1 MFGSIKEIL
10 DKCESEGREFWRVI
24 LEDDMSDRNVD
35 ENESVEKMRELWD
48 AMYQAA
54 KGYDGGI
61 KSASGL
67 SGGDGRKMEE
77 YIKTH
82 ECLCGDFMGN
92 VITEALKM
100 GESNAC
106 MKRIVAAPTAGACGV
121 MPAILVPYYER
132 MILENIK
139 DNEQNNIKTDDE
151 DNGNNTKNNITTDY
165 GDNKSDNIMTDNAEQ
180 KDKDTKAK
188 KEADEKI
195 IKALYVAAGIGE
207 VIAERA
213 SISGARG
220 GCQAEIG
227 SASAM
232 AAGALTYLQGGNEQQ
247 IADSV
252 AMALKNLLGLVCDP
266 VAGLVEVPCVKRNVV
281 GAVNAVS
288 SSQMASAGI
297 KSRIP
302 VDEVIDA
309 MAYVGDKMDESLKE
323 TGIGGLAGTVSGKEI
338 AERVL

>member
-10 DKCESEGREFWRVI
+10 DKCESDGREFWRVI

-35 ENESVEKMRELWD
+35 ENESAGKMRELWD

-54 KGYDGGI
+54 KGYDGSI

-67 SGGDGRKMEE
+67 SGGDGKKMEE

-82 ECLCGDFMGN
+82 ECLCGDFMGK

-132 MILENIK
+132 MILQNI
-139 DNEQNNIKTDDE
+139 NVE
-151 DNGNNTKNNITTDY
+151 DNGNNAKNNITTDY
-165 GDNKSDNIMTDNAEQ
+165 GDNKSNNITTDNAEQ
-180 KDKDTKAK
+180 KDKDIKAK

-207 VIAERA
+207 VIARRA

-323 TGIGGLAGTVSGKEI
+323 TGVGGLAGTVSGKEI
-338 AERVL
+338 AGRVL

>member
-10 DKCESEGREFWRVI
+10 DKCESDGREFWRVI

-35 ENESVEKMRELWD
+35 ENESAQKMRELWD

-54 KGYDGGI
+54 KGYDGSI

-67 SGGDGRKMEE
+67 SGGDGKKMEE

-82 ECLCGDFMGN
+82 ECLCGDFMGK

-132 MILENIK
+132 MILQNI
-139 DNEQNNIKTDDE
+139 NVE
-151 DNGNNTKNNITTDY
+151 DNAENNITTDY
-165 GDNKSDNIMTDNAEQ
+165 GDNKSNNITTDNAEQ

-207 VIAERA
+207 VIARRA

-323 TGIGGLAGTVSGKEI
+323 TGVGGLAGTVSEKEI
-338 AERVL
+338 AGRVL

>member
-10 DKCESEGREFWRVI
+10 DKCESDGREFWRVI

-35 ENESVEKMRELWD
+35 ENESAQKMRELWD

-54 KGYDGGI
+54 KGYDGSI

-67 SGGDGRKMEE
+67 SGGDGKKMEE
-77 YIKTH
+77 YIKTY
-82 ECLCGDFMGN
+82 ECLCGDFMGK

-132 MILENIK
+132 MILQNI
-139 DNEQNNIKTDDE
+139 NVE
-151 DNGNNTKNNITTDY
+151 DNAENNITTDY
-165 GDNKSDNIMTDNAEQ
+165 GDNKSNNITTDNAEQ

-207 VIAERA
+207 VIARRA

-252 AMALKNLLGLVCDP
+252 AMALKNLLGLACDP

-323 TGIGGLAGTVSGKEI
+323 TGVGGLAGTVSGKEI
-338 AERVL
+338 AGRVL

>member
-10 DKCESEGREFWRVI
+10 DKCESDGREFWRVI

-35 ENESVEKMRELWD
+35 ENESAQKMRELWD

-54 KGYDGGI
+54 KGYDGSI

-67 SGGDGRKMEE
+67 SGGDGKKMEE

-82 ECLCGDFMGN
+82 ECLCGEFMGK

-132 MILENIK
+132 MILQNI
-139 DNEQNNIKTDDE
+139 NVE
-151 DNGNNTKNNITTDY
+151 DNAKNNITTDY
-165 GDNKSDNIMTDNAEQ
+165 GDNKSNNITTDNAEQ

-207 VIAERA
+207 VIARRA

-288 SSQMASAGI
+288 PLM
-297 KSRIP
+297 R
-302 VDEVIDA
+302 
-309 MAYVGDKMDESLKE
+309 L
-323 TGIGGLAGTVSGKEI
+323 
-338 AERVL
+338 

>member
-35 ENESVEKMRELWD
+35 ENESAQKMRELWD

-54 KGYDGGI
+54 KGYDGSI

-67 SGGDGRKMEE
+67 SGGDGKKMEE

-82 ECLCGDFMGN
+82 ECLCGEFMGK

-132 MILENIK
+132 MILQNI
-139 DNEQNNIKTDDE
+139 NLE
-151 DNGNNTKNNITTDY
+151 DNAKNNITTDY
-165 GDNKSDNIMTDNAEQ
+165 GDNKSNNITTDNAEQ

-207 VIAERA
+207 VIARRA

-323 TGIGGLAGTVSGKEI
+323 TGVGGLAGTVSGKEI
-338 AERVL
+338 AGRVL

>member
-10 DKCESEGREFWRVI
+10 DKCESDGREFWRVI

-35 ENESVEKMRELWD
+35 ENESAQKMRELWD

-54 KGYDGGI
+54 KGYDGSI

-67 SGGDGRKMEE
+67 SGGDGKKMEE

-82 ECLCGDFMGN
+82 ECLCGEFMGK

-132 MILENIK
+132 MILQNI
-139 DNEQNNIKTDDE
+139 NVE
-151 DNGNNTKNNITTDY
+151 DNAKNNITTDY
-165 GDNKSDNIMTDNAEQ
+165 GDNKSNNITNDNAEQ

-207 VIAERA
+207 VIARRA

-323 TGIGGLAGTVSGKEI
+323 TGVGGLAGTVSGKEI
-338 AERVL
+338 AGRVL

>member
-35 ENESVEKMRELWD
+35 ENESAQKMRELWD

-54 KGYDGGI
+54 KGYDGSI

-67 SGGDGRKMEE
+67 SGGDGKKMEE

-82 ECLCGDFMGN
+82 ECLCGEFMGK

-132 MILENIK
+132 MILQNI
-139 DNEQNNIKTDDE
+139 NVE
-151 DNGNNTKNNITTDY
+151 DNAKNNITTDY
-165 GDNKSDNIMTDNAEQ
+165 GDNKSNNITTDNAEK

-207 VIAERA
+207 VIARRA

-323 TGIGGLAGTVSGKEI
+323 TGVGGLAGTVSGKEI
-338 AERVL
+338 AGRVL

>member
-1 MFGSIKEIL
+1 
-10 DKCESEGREFWRVI
+10 
-24 LEDDMSDRNVD
+24 
-35 ENESVEKMRELWD
+35 MRELWD

-54 KGYDGGI
+54 KGYDGSI

-67 SGGDGRKMEE
+67 SGGDGKKMEE

-82 ECLCGDFMGN
+82 ECLCGDFMGK

-132 MILENIK
+132 MILQNI
-139 DNEQNNIKTDDE
+139 NVE
-151 DNGNNTKNNITTDY
+151 DNAENNITTDY
-165 GDNKSDNIMTDNAEQ
+165 GDNKSNNITTDNAEQ

-207 VIAERA
+207 VIARRA

-252 AMALKNLLGLVCDP
+252 AMALKNLLGLACDP

-323 TGIGGLAGTVSGKEI
+323 TGVGGLAGTVSGKEI
-338 AERVL
+338 AGRVL

>member
-10 DKCESEGREFWRVI
+10 DKCESDGREFWRVI

-35 ENESVEKMRELWD
+35 ENESAQKMRELWD

-54 KGYDGGI
+54 KGYDGSI

-67 SGGDGRKMEE
+67 SGGDGKKMEE

-82 ECLCGDFMGN
+82 ECLCGEFMGK

-132 MILENIK
+132 MILQNI
-139 DNEQNNIKTDDE
+139 NVE
-151 DNGNNTKNNITTDY
+151 DNAKNNITTDY
-165 GDNKSDNIMTDNAEQ
+165 GDNKSNNITNDNAEQ
-180 KDKDTKAK
+180 KDNDTKAK

-207 VIAERA
+207 VIARRA

-323 TGIGGLAGTVSGKEI
+323 TGVGGLAGTVSGKEI
-338 AERVL
+338 AGRVL

>member
-35 ENESVEKMRELWD
+35 ENESAQKMRELWD

-54 KGYDGGI
+54 KGYDGSI

-67 SGGDGRKMEE
+67 SGGDGKKMEE

-82 ECLCGDFMGN
+82 ECLCGEFMGK

-132 MILENIK
+132 MILQNI
-139 DNEQNNIKTDDE
+139 NVE
-151 DNGNNTKNNITTDY
+151 DNAKNNITTDY
-165 GDNKSDNIMTDNAEQ
+165 GDNKSNNITTDNAEQ

-207 VIAERA
+207 VIARRA

-297 KSRIP
+297 KNRIP

-323 TGIGGLAGTVSGKEI
+323 TGVGGLAGTVSGKEI
-338 AERVL
+338 AGRVL

>member
-35 ENESVEKMRELWD
+35 ENESAQKMRELWD

-54 KGYDGGI
+54 KGYDGSI

-67 SGGDGRKMEE
+67 SGGDGKKMEE

-82 ECLCGDFMGN
+82 ECLCGEFMGK

-121 MPAILVPYYER
+121 MPAILVPYYES
-132 MILENIK
+132 MILQNI
-139 DNEQNNIKTDDE
+139 NVE
-151 DNGNNTKNNITTDY
+151 DNAKNNITTDY
-165 GDNKSDNIMTDNAEQ
+165 GDNKSNNITTDNAEQ

-207 VIAERA
+207 VIARRA

-323 TGIGGLAGTVSGKEI
+323 TGVGGLAGTVSGKEI
-338 AERVL
+338 AGRVL

>member
-10 DKCESEGREFWRVI
+10 DKCQSDGREFWRVI

-35 ENESVEKMRELWD
+35 ENESAQKMRELWD

-54 KGYDGGI
+54 KGYDGSI

-67 SGGDGRKMEE
+67 SGGDGKKMEE

-82 ECLCGDFMGN
+82 ECLCGDFMGK

-132 MILENIK
+132 MILQNI
-139 DNEQNNIKTDDE
+139 NVE
-151 DNGNNTKNNITTDY
+151 DNAENNITTDY
-165 GDNKSDNIMTDNAEQ
+165 GDNKSNNITTDNAEQ

-207 VIAERA
+207 VIARRA

-252 AMALKNLLGLVCDP
+252 AMALKNLLGLACDP

-323 TGIGGLAGTVSGKEI
+323 TGVGGLAGTVSGKEI
-338 AERVL
+338 AGRVL

>member
-1 MFGSIKEIL
+1 
-10 DKCESEGREFWRVI
+10 
-24 LEDDMSDRNVD
+24 MSDRNVD
-35 ENESVEKMRELWD
+35 ENESAQKMRELWD

-54 KGYDGGI
+54 KGYDGSI

-67 SGGDGRKMEE
+67 SGGDGKKMEE

-82 ECLCGDFMGN
+82 ECLCGEFMGK

-132 MILENIK
+132 MISQNI
-139 DNEQNNIKTDDE
+139 NVE
-151 DNGNNTKNNITTDY
+151 DNANNNITTDY
-165 GDNKSDNIMTDNAEQ
+165 GDNKSNNITTDNAEQ

-207 VIAERA
+207 VIARRA

-323 TGIGGLAGTVSGKEI
+323 TGVGGLAGTVSGKEI
-338 AERVL
+338 AGRVL

>member
-10 DKCESEGREFWRVI
+10 DKCESDGREFWRVI

-35 ENESVEKMRELWD
+35 ENESAQKMRELWD

-54 KGYDGGI
+54 KGYDGSI

-67 SGGDGRKMEE
+67 SGGDGKKMEE

-82 ECLCGDFMGN
+82 ECLCGDFMGK

-132 MILENIK
+132 MILQNI
-139 DNEQNNIKTDDE
+139 NVE
-151 DNGNNTKNNITTDY
+151 
-165 GDNKSDNIMTDNAEQ
+165 DNAEQ

-207 VIAERA
+207 VIARRA

-323 TGIGGLAGTVSGKEI
+323 TGVGGLAGTVSGREI
-338 AERVL
+338 AGRVL

>member
-10 DKCESEGREFWRVI
+10 DKCESDGREFWRVI
-24 LEDDMSDRNVD
+24 LEDDMSDRNMD
-35 ENESVEKMRELWD
+35 ENESAQKMRELWD

-54 KGYDGGI
+54 KGYDGSI

-67 SGGDGRKMEE
+67 SGGDGKKMEE

-82 ECLCGDFMGN
+82 ECLCGDFMGK

-132 MILENIK
+132 MILQNI
-139 DNEQNNIKTDDE
+139 NVE
-151 DNGNNTKNNITTDY
+151 
-165 GDNKSDNIMTDNAEQ
+165 DNAEQ

-207 VIAERA
+207 VIARRA

-309 MAYVGDKMDESLKE
+309 MSYVGDKMDESLKE
-323 TGIGGLAGTVSGKEI
+323 AGVGGLAGTVSGKEI
-338 AERVL
+338 AGRVL

>member
-10 DKCESEGREFWRVI
+10 DKCESDGREFWRVI

-35 ENESVEKMRELWD
+35 ENESAQKMRELWD

-54 KGYDGGI
+54 KGYDGSI

-67 SGGDGRKMEE
+67 SGGDGKKMEE

-82 ECLCGDFMGN
+82 ECLCGDFMGK

-132 MILENIK
+132 MILQNI
-139 DNEQNNIKTDDE
+139 NVE
-151 DNGNNTKNNITTDY
+151 DNAENNITTDY
-165 GDNKSDNIMTDNAEQ
+165 GDNKSNNITTDNAEQ

-207 VIAERA
+207 VIARRA

-252 AMALKNLLGLVCDP
+252 AMALKNLLGLACDP

-323 TGIGGLAGTVSGKEI
+323 TGVGGLAGTVSGTEI
-338 AERVL
+338 AGRVL

>member
-10 DKCESEGREFWRVI
+10 DKCESDGREFWRVI
-24 LEDDMSDRNVD
+24 LEDDMADRNVD
-35 ENESVEKMRELWD
+35 ENESAGKMRELWD

-54 KGYDGGI
+54 KGYDGSI

-67 SGGDGRKMEE
+67 SGGDGKKMEE

-82 ECLCGDFMGN
+82 ECLCGDFMGK

-132 MILENIK
+132 MILQNI
-139 DNEQNNIKTDDE
+139 NME
-151 DNGNNTKNNITTDY
+151 DNAKNNITTDY
-165 GDNKSDNIMTDNAEQ
+165 GHNKSNNITTDNAEQ

-207 VIAERA
+207 VIARRA

-323 TGIGGLAGTVSGKEI
+323 TGVGGLAGTVSGKEI
-338 AERVL
+338 AGRVL

>member
-10 DKCESEGREFWRVI
+10 DKCESDGREFWRVI

-35 ENESVEKMRELWD
+35 ENESAQKMRELWD

-54 KGYDGGI
+54 KGYDGSI

-67 SGGDGRKMEE
+67 SGGDGKKMED

-82 ECLCGDFMGN
+82 ECLCGDFMGK

-132 MILENIK
+132 MILQNI
-139 DNEQNNIKTDDE
+139 NVE
-151 DNGNNTKNNITTDY
+151 DNAENNITTDY
-165 GDNKSDNIMTDNAEQ
+165 GDNKSNNITTDNAEQ

-207 VIAERA
+207 VIARRA

-252 AMALKNLLGLVCDP
+252 AMALKNLLGLACDP

-323 TGIGGLAGTVSGKEI
+323 TGVGGLAGTVSGKEI
-338 AERVL
+338 AGRVL

>member
-10 DKCESEGREFWRVI
+10 DKCESDGREFWRVI
-24 LEDDMSDRNVD
+24 IEDDMSDRNVD
-35 ENESVEKMRELWD
+35 ENESAQKMRELWD

-54 KGYDGGI
+54 KGYDGSI

-67 SGGDGRKMEE
+67 SGGDGKKMEE

-82 ECLCGDFMGN
+82 ECLCGDFMGK

-132 MILENIK
+132 MILQNI
-139 DNEQNNIKTDDE
+139 NVE
-151 DNGNNTKNNITTDY
+151 DNAENNITTDY
-165 GDNKSDNIMTDNAEQ
+165 GDNKSNNITTDNAEQ

-207 VIAERA
+207 VIARRA

-252 AMALKNLLGLVCDP
+252 AMALKNLLGLACDP

-323 TGIGGLAGTVSGKEI
+323 TGVGGLAGTVSGKEI
-338 AERVL
+338 AGRVL

>member
-10 DKCESEGREFWRVI
+10 DKCESGGMEFWRVI

-35 ENESVEKMRELWD
+35 ENESAGKMRELWD
-48 AMYQAA
+48 AKYQAA
-54 KGYDGGI
+54 KGYDGSI

-67 SGGDGRKMEE
+67 SGGDGKKMEE

-82 ECLCGDFMGN
+82 ECLCGDFMGK

-132 MILENIK
+132 MILQNI
-139 DNEQNNIKTDDE
+139 NVE
-151 DNGNNTKNNITTDY
+151 DNAENNITTDY
-165 GDNKSDNIMTDNAEQ
+165 GDNKSNNITTDNAEQ

-207 VIAERA
+207 VIARRA

-323 TGIGGLAGTVSGKEI
+323 TGVGGLAGTVSGKEI
-338 AERVL
+338 AGRVL

>member
-10 DKCESEGREFWRVI
+10 DKCESDGREFWRVI
-24 LEDDMSDRNVD
+24 LEDDMADRNVD
-35 ENESVEKMRELWD
+35 ENESAGKMRELWD

-54 KGYDGGI
+54 KGYDGSI

-67 SGGDGRKMEE
+67 SGGDGKKMEE

-82 ECLCGDFMGN
+82 ECLCGDFMGK

-132 MILENIK
+132 MILQNI
-139 DNEQNNIKTDDE
+139 NVE
-151 DNGNNTKNNITTDY
+151 DNGNNAKNNITTDY
-165 GDNKSDNIMTDNAEQ
+165 GDNKSNNITTDNAEQ

-207 VIAERA
+207 VIARRA

-323 TGIGGLAGTVSGKEI
+323 TGVGGLAGTVSGKEI
-338 AERVL
+338 AGRVL

>member
-10 DKCESEGREFWRVI
+10 DKCESDGREFWRVI

-35 ENESVEKMRELWD
+35 ENESAGKMRELWD

-54 KGYDGGI
+54 KGYDGSI

-67 SGGDGRKMEE
+67 SGGDGKKMEE

-82 ECLCGDFMGN
+82 ECLCGDFMGK

-132 MILENIK
+132 MILQNI
-139 DNEQNNIKTDDE
+139 NVE
-151 DNGNNTKNNITTDY
+151 DNAKNNITTDY
-165 GDNKSDNIMTDNAEQ
+165 GDNKSNNITTDNAEQ

-207 VIAERA
+207 VIARRA

-323 TGIGGLAGTVSGKEI
+323 TGVGGLAGTVSGKEI
-338 AERVL
+338 AGRVL

>member
-10 DKCESEGREFWRVI
+10 DKCESDGREFWRVI

-35 ENESVEKMRELWD
+35 ENESAQKMRELWD
-48 AMYQAA
+48 AMYQVA
-54 KGYDGGI
+54 KGYDGSI

-67 SGGDGRKMEE
+67 SGGDGKKMEE

-82 ECLCGDFMGN
+82 ECLCGDFMGK

-132 MILENIK
+132 MISQNI
-139 DNEQNNIKTDDE
+139 NVE
-151 DNGNNTKNNITTDY
+151 
-165 GDNKSDNIMTDNAEQ
+165 DNAEQ

-207 VIAERA
+207 VIARRA

-323 TGIGGLAGTVSGKEI
+323 IGVGGLAGTVSGKEI
-338 AERVL
+338 AGRVL

>member
-10 DKCESEGREFWRVI
+10 DKCESDGREFWRVI
-24 LEDDMSDRNVD
+24 LEDDMADRNVD
-35 ENESVEKMRELWD
+35 ENESAGKMRELWD

-54 KGYDGGI
+54 KGYDGSI

-67 SGGDGRKMEE
+67 SGGDGKKMEE

-82 ECLCGDFMGN
+82 ECLCGEFMGK

-132 MILENIK
+132 MILQNI
-139 DNEQNNIKTDDE
+139 NVE
-151 DNGNNTKNNITTDY
+151 DNAKNNITTDY
-165 GDNKSDNIMTDNAEQ
+165 GDNKSNNITTDNAEQ

-207 VIAERA
+207 VIARRA

-323 TGIGGLAGTVSGKEI
+323 TGVGGLAGTVSGKEI
-338 AERVL
+338 AGRVL

>member
-10 DKCESEGREFWRVI
+10 DKCESDGMEFWRVI

-35 ENESVEKMRELWD
+35 ENESGGKMRELWD

-54 KGYDGGI
+54 KGYDGSI

-67 SGGDGRKMEE
+67 SGGDGKKMEE

-82 ECLCGDFMGN
+82 ECLCGEFMGK

-132 MILENIK
+132 MISQNI
-139 DNEQNNIKTDDE
+139 NVE
-151 DNGNNTKNNITTDY
+151 DNAKNNITTDY
-165 GDNKSDNIMTDNAEQ
+165 GDNKSNNITTDNAEQ

-207 VIAERA
+207 VIARRA

-323 TGIGGLAGTVSGKEI
+323 TGVGGLAGTVSGKEI
-338 AERVL
+338 AGRVL

>member
-10 DKCESEGREFWRVI
+10 DKCESDGREFWRVI

-35 ENESVEKMRELWD
+35 ENESAQKMRELWD

-54 KGYDGGI
+54 KGYDGSI

-67 SGGDGRKMEE
+67 SGGDGKKMEE

-82 ECLCGDFMGN
+82 ECLCGDFMGK

-132 MILENIK
+132 MILQNI
-139 DNEQNNIKTDDE
+139 NVE
-151 DNGNNTKNNITTDY
+151 DNAKNNITTDY
-165 GDNKSDNIMTDNAEQ
+165 GDNKSNNITTDNAEQ

-207 VIAERA
+207 VIARRA

-338 AERVL
+338 AGRVL

>member
-10 DKCESEGREFWRVI
+10 DKCESDGREFWRVI

-35 ENESVEKMRELWD
+35 ENESAQKMRELWD

-54 KGYDGGI
+54 KGYDGSI

-67 SGGDGRKMEE
+67 SGGDGKKMEE

-82 ECLCGDFMGN
+82 ECLCGDFMGK

-132 MILENIK
+132 MILQNI
-139 DNEQNNIKTDDE
+139 NVE
-151 DNGNNTKNNITTDY
+151 DNAENNITTDY
-165 GDNKSDNIMTDNAEQ
+165 GDNKSNNITTDNAEQ

-195 IKALYVAAGIGE
+195 IKALYVAAGIGD
-207 VIAERA
+207 VIARRA

-252 AMALKNLLGLVCDP
+252 AMALKNLLGLACDP

-323 TGIGGLAGTVSGKEI
+323 TGVGGLAGTVSGKEI
-338 AERVL
+338 AGRVL

>member
-10 DKCESEGREFWRVI
+10 DKCESDGREFWRVI

-35 ENESVEKMRELWD
+35 ENESAQKMRELWD

-54 KGYDGGI
+54 KGYDGSI

-67 SGGDGRKMEE
+67 SGGDGKKMEE

-82 ECLCGDFMGN
+82 ECLCGDFMGK

-121 MPAILVPYYER
+121 MPAILVHYYER
-132 MILENIK
+132 MILQNI
-139 DNEQNNIKTDDE
+139 NVE
-151 DNGNNTKNNITTDY
+151 DNAKNNITTDY
-165 GDNKSDNIMTDNAEQ
+165 GDNKSNNITTDNAEQ

-207 VIAERA
+207 VIARRA

-323 TGIGGLAGTVSGKEI
+323 TGVGGLAGTVSGKEI
-338 AERVL
+338 AGRVL

>member
-10 DKCESEGREFWRVI
+10 DKCESDGREFWRVI

-35 ENESVEKMRELWD
+35 ENESAQKMRELWD

-54 KGYDGGI
+54 NGYDGSI

-67 SGGDGRKMEE
+67 SGGDGKKMEE

-82 ECLCGDFMGN
+82 ECLCGEFMGK

-132 MILENIK
+132 MISQNI
-139 DNEQNNIKTDDE
+139 NVE
-151 DNGNNTKNNITTDY
+151 DNANNNITTDY
-165 GDNKSDNIMTDNAEQ
+165 GDNKSNNITTDNAEQ

-207 VIAERA
+207 VIARRA

-288 SSQMASAGI
+288 SSQMALAGI

-323 TGIGGLAGTVSGKEI
+323 TGVGGLAGTVSGKEI
-338 AERVL
+338 AGRVL

>member
-1 MFGSIKEIL
+1 
-10 DKCESEGREFWRVI
+10 
-24 LEDDMSDRNVD
+24 
-35 ENESVEKMRELWD
+35 MRELWD

-54 KGYDGGI
+54 KGYDGSI

-67 SGGDGRKMEE
+67 SGGDGKKMEE

-82 ECLCGDFMGN
+82 ECLCGEFMGK

-132 MILENIK
+132 MILQNI
-139 DNEQNNIKTDDE
+139 NVE
-151 DNGNNTKNNITTDY
+151 DNAKNNITTDY
-165 GDNKSDNIMTDNAEQ
+165 GDNKSNNITTDNAEQ

-207 VIAERA
+207 VIARRA

-323 TGIGGLAGTVSGKEI
+323 TGVGGLAGTVSGKEI
-338 AERVL
+338 AGRVL

>member
-10 DKCESEGREFWRVI
+10 DKCESDGREFWRVI
-24 LEDDMSDRNVD
+24 LEDDMADRNVD
-35 ENESVEKMRELWD
+35 ENESAGKMRELWD

-54 KGYDGGI
+54 KGYDGSI

-67 SGGDGRKMEE
+67 SGGDGKKMEE

-82 ECLCGDFMGN
+82 ECLCGEFMGK

-132 MILENIK
+132 MISQNI
-139 DNEQNNIKTDDE
+139 NVE
-151 DNGNNTKNNITTDY
+151 DNGNNAKNNITTDY
-165 GDNKSDNIMTDNAEQ
+165 GDNKSNNITTDNAEQ

-207 VIAERA
+207 VIARRA

-323 TGIGGLAGTVSGKEI
+323 TGVGGLAGTVSGKEI
-338 AERVL
+338 AKRVL

>member
-1 MFGSIKEIL
+1 MICQTG
-10 DKCESEGREFWRVI
+10 
-24 LEDDMSDRNVD
+24 M
-35 ENESVEKMRELWD
+35 WD

-54 KGYDGGI
+54 KGYDGSI

-67 SGGDGRKMEE
+67 SGGDGKKMEE

-82 ECLCGDFMGN
+82 ECLCGDFMGK

-132 MILENIK
+132 MILQNI
-139 DNEQNNIKTDDE
+139 NVE
-151 DNGNNTKNNITTDY
+151 DNAKNNITTDY
-165 GDNKSDNIMTDNAEQ
+165 GDNKSNNITTDNAEQ

-207 VIAERA
+207 VIARRA

-323 TGIGGLAGTVSGKEI
+323 TGVGGLAGTVSGKEI
-338 AERVL
+338 AGRVL

>member
-10 DKCESEGREFWRVI
+10 DKCESDGREFWRVI

-35 ENESVEKMRELWD
+35 ENESAQKMRELWD

-54 KGYDGGI
+54 KGYDGSI

-67 SGGDGRKMEE
+67 SGGDGKKMEE

-82 ECLCGDFMGN
+82 ECLCGEFMGK

-132 MILENIK
+132 MILQNI
-139 DNEQNNIKTDDE
+139 NVE
-151 DNGNNTKNNITTDY
+151 DNAKNNITTDY
-165 GDNKSDNIMTDNAEQ
+165 GDNKSNNITTDNAEQ

-207 VIAERA
+207 VIARRA

-266 VAGLVEVPCVKRNVV
+266 VAGLVEVPCLKRNVV

-323 TGIGGLAGTVSGKEI
+323 TGVGGLAGTVSGKEI
-338 AERVL
+338 AGRVL

>member
-10 DKCESEGREFWRVI
+10 DKCESDGREFWRVI
-24 LEDDMSDRNVD
+24 LEEDMADRNVD
-35 ENESVEKMRELWD
+35 ENESAQKMRELWD

-54 KGYDGGI
+54 KGYDGSI

-67 SGGDGRKMEE
+67 SGGDGKKMEE

-82 ECLCGDFMGN
+82 ECLCGEFMGK

-132 MILENIK
+132 MILQNI
-139 DNEQNNIKTDDE
+139 NVE
-151 DNGNNTKNNITTDY
+151 DNAKNNITTDY
-165 GDNKSDNIMTDNAEQ
+165 GDNKSNNITTDNAEQ

-207 VIAERA
+207 VIARRA

-323 TGIGGLAGTVSGKEI
+323 TGVGGLAGTVSGKEI
-338 AERVL
+338 AGRVL

>member
-10 DKCESEGREFWRVI
+10 DKCESDGREFWRVI

-35 ENESVEKMRELWD
+35 ENESAQKMRELWH

-54 KGYDGGI
+54 KGYDGSI

-67 SGGDGRKMEE
+67 SGGDGKKMEE

-82 ECLCGDFMGN
+82 ECLCGEFMGK

-132 MILENIK
+132 MILQNI
-139 DNEQNNIKTDDE
+139 NVE
-151 DNGNNTKNNITTDY
+151 DNAKNNITTDY
-165 GDNKSDNIMTDNAEQ
+165 GDNKSNNITTDNAEQ

-207 VIAERA
+207 VIARRA

-323 TGIGGLAGTVSGKEI
+323 TGVGGLAGTVSGKEI
-338 AERVL
+338 AGRVL